1 VKSFT
6 PNQVLPADD
15 SGFFTS
21 VALEQLAMTAQNQLE
36 RTGRIGIRV
45 GEALVAGGPPGT
57 AAEPEVAIG
66 EMDGPFGTAFANL
79 LGDQTAGHSRVL
91 ALLNTDV
98 MVRPPTICV
107 SKVTVTNEKYTNI
120 LMGTVQYATAM
131 GVLDAVR
138 SGDIPR
144 DKADELGIIVS
155 VWLNPAV
162 ATIKDLDH
170 KILFDIHRKAT
181 SLAIHKAMAFQPSI
195 DWLLE
200 NQDKVIHKYFEKG
213 LKGEI

>member
-1 VKSFT
+1 M
-6 PNQVLPADD
+6 
-15 SGFFTS
+15 
-21 VALEQLAMTAQNQLE
+21 EQLAMTAQNQLE

-66 EMDGPFGTAFANL
+66 EMDGPFGTAFATL

-200 NQDKVIHKYFEKG
+200 NQDKVINKYFEKG

>member
-1 VKSFT
+1 
-6 PNQVLPADD
+6 
-15 SGFFTS
+15 
-21 VALEQLAMTAQNQLE
+21 MTAQNQLE
-36 RTGRIGIRV
+36 RTDRIGIRV

-79 LGDQTAGHSRVL
+79 LGDQIAGHSRVL
-91 ALLNTDV
+91 ALLNTD
-98 MVRPPTICV
+98 
-107 SKVTVTNEKYTNI
+107 VTNEKYTNI

-170 KILFDIHRKAT
+170 QILFDIHRKAT

>member
-1 VKSFT
+1 MS
-6 PNQVLPADD
+6 
-15 SGFFTS
+15 
-21 VALEQLAMTAQNQLE
+21 E
-36 RTGRIGIRV
+36 RIGLRI

-66 EMDGPFGTAFANL
+66 EMDGPLGTAFANL
-79 LGDQTAGHSRVL
+79 LGNQVVGHSRVL

-107 SKVTVTNEKYTNI
+107 SKVTVTDEKYTNI

-138 SGDIPR
+138 CGDIPKSKV
-144 DKADELGIIVS
+144 DDIGIIVS
-155 VWLNPAV
+155 LWLSPSIVNV
-162 ATIKDLDH
+162 EKLDH
-170 KILFDIHRKAT
+170 KVLFDIHRKAT
-181 SLAIHKAMAFQPSI
+181 GLAIRKAMTHQPSI

-213 LKGEI
+213 IKGEL